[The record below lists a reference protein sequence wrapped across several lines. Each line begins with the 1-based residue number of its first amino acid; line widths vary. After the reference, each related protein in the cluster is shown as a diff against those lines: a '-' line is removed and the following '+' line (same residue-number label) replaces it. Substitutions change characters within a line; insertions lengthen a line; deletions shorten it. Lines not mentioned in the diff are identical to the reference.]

1 MKTIKAW
8 LLEAEKK
15 LSGLTEQ
22 AAQEGIWIAEHILK
36 QQQQH
41 LLTTEILTPEIE
53 AELTTCLNR
62 RMAGE
67 PLAYI
72 LGSIPFL
79 QANIHVKKPLLI
91 PRPETEE
98 WVDWLIKEIKKN
110 KIEKLTIADI
120 CTGTG
125 CIAVGLGIALPDATI
140 TAVDI
145 MPQAIACAEKNKI
158 VNHVDN
164 LHIKQ
169 GNFFEPLEKNCY
181 DLIACNP
188 PYLSQQEWETL
199 DASVKLWETATAL
212 TDHQDGLHWY
222 RILATESHQ
231 YLKEKTTSHIPRII
245 CEFGYAQA
253 ESIKNIFI
261 NAGWKNIIIHQDL
274 SKKDRWI
281 AVY

>member
-8 LLEAEKK
+8 LLKAEKK

-22 AAQEGIWIAEHILK
+22 AAQEAIWIAEHILK

-41 LLTTEILTPEIE
+41 LLSTEILTPAIE
-53 AELTTCLNR
+53 EKLNALLKR
-62 RMAGE
+62 RIAGE

-72 LGSIPFL
+72 LGSVPFL
-79 QANIHVKKPLLI
+79 QATIYVEKPLLI

-110 KIEKLTIADI
+110 KIETLAIADI

-125 CIAVGLGIALPDATI
+125 CIAVGLGMAFPQAII

-145 MPQAIACAEKNKI
+145 MPQAVVCAEKNKI

-181 DLIACNP
+181 DLIVCNP
-188 PYLSQQEWETL
+188 PYLSNQEWEML
-199 DASVKLWETATAL
+199 DASVKSWETATAL

-222 RILATESHQ
+222 RILATKSHQ
-231 YLKEKTTSHIPRII
+231 YLKEKTKSQIPRIV
-245 CEFGYAQA
+245 CECGYAQA
-253 ESIKNIFI
+253 ESIKNIFN
-261 NAGWKNIIIHQDL
+261 NAGWENIIIHQDL
-274 SKKDRWI
+274 AGKDRWI
-281 AVY
+281 AIY